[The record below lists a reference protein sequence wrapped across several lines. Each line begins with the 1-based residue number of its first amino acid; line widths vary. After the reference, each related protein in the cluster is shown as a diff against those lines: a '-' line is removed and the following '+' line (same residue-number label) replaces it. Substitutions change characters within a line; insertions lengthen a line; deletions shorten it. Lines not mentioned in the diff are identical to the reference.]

1 MLFKKK
7 ILYKD
12 WLWYWMQKKKDY
24 IKESTYSNYSN
35 IISNHIIPEL
45 GNIKLSNLNN
55 KLIQEYLINKYKTG
69 RLDGNGGLSYKTI
82 RDIIAVV
89 KSSLKYAIKEEMINN
104 INLDFTYPKIGNKD
118 KIYTMPKKDQE
129 RLITYIKQNEDTRSL
144 GILLALYSGIRI
156 GELCAL
162 QWKDIDFKNNI
173 LHINFKSVLNLELI
187 LSSKT
192 LRPPWSILSL
202 NSFSNL
208 LVKLSNFDLN
218 SSTTLIVSVFKLC
231 FTSSLISLDNALLL
245 FWTEIILLYSS
256 LYLLINIFILLII
269 QNPAKAFFLSSSSSS
284 SSSPFINFINSFI
297 FFELSSLSL
306 SNSCFTLIK
315 SLCVGV
321 TANMFLILIIEL
333 SFLFISF
340 SNFVKVVNIS
350 ENFGFLSIFIF
361 FISSLI
367 VDIISFFMSSFVWN
381 LTLSLED
388 SASV

>member
-118 KIYTMPKKDQE
+118 KIYIMSKKDQE
-129 RLITYIKQNEDTRSL
+129 RLITYIKQNENTRNL
-144 GILLALYSGIRI
+144 GILLSLYSGIRI

-173 LHINFKSVLNLELI
+173 LHINKTLQRIYIKDNKESTSKILITNPKTHNAERDIPLNKGFADILKKYQTESNNYILSNCEKWIEPRTYRRYFKKCLDKAKIGQINFHGLRHTFASNCIKLGVDYKTVSELLGHANVNITLNLYVHPQMSQKKKCIDLI
-187 LSSKT
+187 CK
-192 LRPPWSILSL
+192 
-202 NSFSNL
+202 
-208 LVKLSNFDLN
+208 NFYE
-218 SSTTLIVSVFKLC
+218 K
-231 FTSSLISLDNALLL
+231 
-245 FWTEIILLYSS
+245 
-256 LYLLINIFILLII
+256 
-269 QNPAKAFFLSSSSSS
+269 
-284 SSSPFINFINSFI
+284 SP
-297 FFELSSLSL
+297 
-306 SNSCFTLIK
+306 
-315 SLCVGV
+315 
-321 TANMFLILIIEL
+321 
-333 SFLFISF
+333 
-340 SNFVKVVNIS
+340 
-350 ENFGFLSIFIF
+350 
-361 FISSLI
+361 
-367 VDIISFFMSSFVWN
+367 
-381 LTLSLED
+381 
-388 SASV
+388 

>member
-118 KIYTMPKKDQE
+118 KIYIMPKKDQE
-129 RLITYIKQNEDTRSL
+129 RLITYIKQNKDTRSL

-156 GELCAL
+156 GELCSL

-173 LHINFKSVLNLELI
+173 MHINKTLQRIYIKDNKESVSKIIITNPKTHNADRDIPLNKEFAVVLKKYKTESDNYILSNCDKWIEPRTYRRYFKKCLDKAKIGQINFHGLRHTFATNCIKLGVDYKTVSELLGHANVNITLNLYVHPQMSQKKKCIDLI
-187 LSSKT
+187 CK
-192 LRPPWSILSL
+192 
-202 NSFSNL
+202 
-208 LVKLSNFDLN
+208 NFHE
-218 SSTTLIVSVFKLC
+218 K
-231 FTSSLISLDNALLL
+231 
-245 FWTEIILLYSS
+245 
-256 LYLLINIFILLII
+256 
-269 QNPAKAFFLSSSSSS
+269 
-284 SSSPFINFINSFI
+284 SP
-297 FFELSSLSL
+297 
-306 SNSCFTLIK
+306 
-315 SLCVGV
+315 
-321 TANMFLILIIEL
+321 
-333 SFLFISF
+333 
-340 SNFVKVVNIS
+340 
-350 ENFGFLSIFIF
+350 
-361 FISSLI
+361 
-367 VDIISFFMSSFVWN
+367 
-381 LTLSLED
+381 
-388 SASV
+388 

>member
-118 KIYTMPKKDQE
+118 KIYIMPKKDQE

-144 GILLALYSGIRI
+144 GVLLALYSGIRI

-173 LHINFKSVLNLELI
+173 LHINKTLQRIYIKDNKESVSKIIITNPKTHNAERDIPLNKGFAHILKKYQTESNNYILSNCDKWIEPRTYRRYFKKCLDKAKIGQINFHGLRHTFATNCIKLGVDYKTVSELLGHANVNITLNLYVHPQMSQKKKCIDLI
-187 LSSKT
+187 CK
-192 LRPPWSILSL
+192 
-202 NSFSNL
+202 
-208 LVKLSNFDLN
+208 NFY
-218 SSTTLIVSVFKLC
+218 
-231 FTSSLISLDNALLL
+231 
-245 FWTEIILLYSS
+245 E
-256 LYLLINIFILLII
+256 
-269 QNPAKAFFLSSSSSS
+269 
-284 SSSPFINFINSFI
+284 
-297 FFELSSLSL
+297 
-306 SNSCFTLIK
+306 K
-315 SLCVGV
+315 SH
-321 TANMFLILIIEL
+321 
-333 SFLFISF
+333 
-340 SNFVKVVNIS
+340 
-350 ENFGFLSIFIF
+350 
-361 FISSLI
+361 
-367 VDIISFFMSSFVWN
+367 
-381 LTLSLED
+381 
-388 SASV
+388 

>member
-35 IISNHIIPEL
+35 IVSNHIIPEL

-104 INLDFTYPKIGNKD
+104 INLDFTYPKIANKD
-118 KIYTMPKKDQE
+118 KIYIMPKKDQE
-129 RLITYIKQNEDTRSL
+129 RLITYIKQDENTRSL

-173 LHINFKSVLNLELI
+173 LHINKTLQRIYIKDNKESVSKIIITNPKTHNAERDIPLNKGFAHILKKYQTESNNYILSNCDKWIEPRTYRRYFKKFLDKAKIGQINFHGLRHTFATNCIKLGVDYKTVSELLGHANVNITLNLYVHPQMSQKKKCIDLI
-187 LSSKT
+187 CK
-192 LRPPWSILSL
+192 
-202 NSFSNL
+202 
-208 LVKLSNFDLN
+208 NFYE
-218 SSTTLIVSVFKLC
+218 K
-231 FTSSLISLDNALLL
+231 
-245 FWTEIILLYSS
+245 
-256 LYLLINIFILLII
+256 
-269 QNPAKAFFLSSSSSS
+269 
-284 SSSPFINFINSFI
+284 SP
-297 FFELSSLSL
+297 
-306 SNSCFTLIK
+306 
-315 SLCVGV
+315 
-321 TANMFLILIIEL
+321 
-333 SFLFISF
+333 
-340 SNFVKVVNIS
+340 
-350 ENFGFLSIFIF
+350 
-361 FISSLI
+361 
-367 VDIISFFMSSFVWN
+367 
-381 LTLSLED
+381 
-388 SASV
+388 

>member
-69 RLDGNGGLSYKTI
+69 RLDGSGGLSYKTI

-118 KIYTMPKKDQE
+118 KIYIMPKKDQE

-156 GELCAL
+156 GELCSL

-173 LHINFKSVLNLELI
+173 MHINKTLQRIYIKDNKESVSKIIITNPKTHNAERDIPLNKGFADILKKYQTKSNNYILSNCDKWIEPRTYRRYFKKCLDKAKIGQINFHGLRHTFATNCIKLGVDYKTVSELLGHANVNITLNLYVHPQMSQKKKCIDLI
-187 LSSKT
+187 CK
-192 LRPPWSILSL
+192 
-202 NSFSNL
+202 
-208 LVKLSNFDLN
+208 NFHE
-218 SSTTLIVSVFKLC
+218 K
-231 FTSSLISLDNALLL
+231 
-245 FWTEIILLYSS
+245 
-256 LYLLINIFILLII
+256 
-269 QNPAKAFFLSSSSSS
+269 
-284 SSSPFINFINSFI
+284 SP
-297 FFELSSLSL
+297 
-306 SNSCFTLIK
+306 
-315 SLCVGV
+315 
-321 TANMFLILIIEL
+321 
-333 SFLFISF
+333 
-340 SNFVKVVNIS
+340 
-350 ENFGFLSIFIF
+350 
-361 FISSLI
+361 
-367 VDIISFFMSSFVWN
+367 
-381 LTLSLED
+381 
-388 SASV
+388 

>member
-35 IISNHIIPEL
+35 IVSNHIIPEL

-104 INLDFTYPKIGNKD
+104 INLDFTYPKIANKD
-118 KIYTMPKKDQE
+118 KIYIMPKKDQE
-129 RLITYIKQNEDTRSL
+129 RLITYIKQDENTRSL

-173 LHINFKSVLNLELI
+173 LHINKTLQRIYIKDNKESVSKIIITNPKTHNAERDIPLNKGFAHILKKYQTESNNYILSNCDKWIEPRTYRRYFKKCLDKAKIGQINFHGLRHTFATNCIKLGVDYKTVSELLGHANVNITLNLYVHPQMSQKKKCIDLI
-187 LSSKT
+187 CK
-192 LRPPWSILSL
+192 
-202 NSFSNL
+202 
-208 LVKLSNFDLN
+208 NFYE
-218 SSTTLIVSVFKLC
+218 K
-231 FTSSLISLDNALLL
+231 
-245 FWTEIILLYSS
+245 
-256 LYLLINIFILLII
+256 
-269 QNPAKAFFLSSSSSS
+269 
-284 SSSPFINFINSFI
+284 SP
-297 FFELSSLSL
+297 
-306 SNSCFTLIK
+306 
-315 SLCVGV
+315 
-321 TANMFLILIIEL
+321 
-333 SFLFISF
+333 
-340 SNFVKVVNIS
+340 
-350 ENFGFLSIFIF
+350 
-361 FISSLI
+361 
-367 VDIISFFMSSFVWN
+367 
-381 LTLSLED
+381 
-388 SASV
+388 

>member
-69 RLDGNGGLSYKTI
+69 RLDGNGGLSNKTI

-118 KIYTMPKKDQE
+118 KIYIMPKKDQE
-129 RLITYIKQNEDTRSL
+129 KLITYIKQNENTRNL
-144 GILLALYSGIRI
+144 GILLSLYSGIRI

-173 LHINFKSVLNLELI
+173 LHINKTLQRIYIKDNKESISKIIITNPKTHNAERDIPLNKGFADILKKYKTESNNYILSNCDKWIEPRTYRRYFQKCLDKLNINHINFHGLRHTFATNCIKLGVDYKTVSELLGHANVNITLNLYVHPQMSQKKKCIDLI
-187 LSSKT
+187 CK
-192 LRPPWSILSL
+192 
-202 NSFSNL
+202 N
-208 LVKLSNFDLN
+208 
-218 SSTTLIVSVFKLC
+218 
-231 FTSSLISLDNALLL
+231 
-245 FWTEIILLYSS
+245 YSG
-256 LYLLINIFILLII
+256 
-269 QNPAKAFFLSSSSSS
+269 K
-284 SSSPFINFINSFI
+284 
-297 FFELSSLSL
+297 
-306 SNSCFTLIK
+306 CH
-315 SLCVGV
+315 
-321 TANMFLILIIEL
+321 
-333 SFLFISF
+333 
-340 SNFVKVVNIS
+340 
-350 ENFGFLSIFIF
+350 
-361 FISSLI
+361 
-367 VDIISFFMSSFVWN
+367 
-381 LTLSLED
+381 
-388 SASV
+388 

>member
-104 INLDFTYPKIGNKD
+104 INLDFTYPKIANKD
-118 KIYTMPKKDQE
+118 KIYIMPKKDQE
-129 RLITYIKQNEDTRSL
+129 RLITYIKQNKDTRSL

-162 QWKDIDFKNNI
+162 QWKDIDFKDNI
-173 LHINFKSVLNLELI
+173 LHINKTLQRIYIKDNKESVSKIIITNPKTHNAERDIPLNKGFAHILKKHQTESNNYILSNCDKWIEPRTYRRYFKKCLDKAKIGQINFHGLRHTFATNCIKLGVDYKTVSELLGHANVNITLNLYVHPQMSQKKKCIDLI
-187 LSSKT
+187 CK
-192 LRPPWSILSL
+192 
-202 NSFSNL
+202 
-208 LVKLSNFDLN
+208 NFHE
-218 SSTTLIVSVFKLC
+218 K
-231 FTSSLISLDNALLL
+231 
-245 FWTEIILLYSS
+245 Y
-256 LYLLINIFILLII
+256 
-269 QNPAKAFFLSSSSSS
+269 P
-284 SSSPFINFINSFI
+284 
-297 FFELSSLSL
+297 
-306 SNSCFTLIK
+306 
-315 SLCVGV
+315 
-321 TANMFLILIIEL
+321 
-333 SFLFISF
+333 
-340 SNFVKVVNIS
+340 
-350 ENFGFLSIFIF
+350 
-361 FISSLI
+361 
-367 VDIISFFMSSFVWN
+367 
-381 LTLSLED
+381 
-388 SASV
+388 